1 MKILLKDCICA
12 SFLFSIVSSFA
23 AEFEEP
29 LQDLRLVGEA
39 QLRVFFWRIYDSS
52 VYTTSG
58 SYEGVEPGLA
68 LKIEYRRAI
77 DGDEFI
83 SRTGEEWEKLGLLSD
98 ESSEWLAKLEEFLPS
113 VIKGDVI
120 ILKVGDNLESVF
132 HYNFERIGEIKTP
145 QFTRDFL
152 SIWLSEKS
160 SYPKLQQ
167 QLIGR

>member
-12 SFLFSIVSSFA
+12 SFLFSTLSGFT
-23 AEFEEP
+23 AEFEDP
-29 LQDLRLVGEA
+29 LQDLWLVGEA
-39 QLRVFFWRIYDSS
+39 QLRVFFFRIYDSS
-52 VYTTSG
+52 IYTSSG
-58 SYEGVEPGLA
+58 SYEGVKPGLA

-98 ESSEWLAKLEEFLPS
+98 ESRKWLAKLEEFLPS
-113 VIKGDVI
+113 VIRGDVI
-120 ILKVGDNLESVF
+120 ILKVGDNLESIF
-132 HYNFERIGEIKTP
+132 YYNSEWIGEVKNT
-145 QFTRDFL
+145 QFTEDFL
-152 SIWLSEKS
+152 SIWLSEES

>member
-52 VYTTSG
+52 IYTKSG

-120 ILKVGDNLESVF
+120 ILKVGDNLESIF
-132 HYNFERIGEIKTP
+132 HYNFERIGEIKPP